1 MPRVVTGNW
10 PQVIPH
16 NMVKLVFAA
25 FIALYL
31 VCHVPPISYWI
42 EDWVDDFDTM
52 CSYEYAAAD
61 AYNSFV
67 HKHRVAAYAAGVRV
81 YRYRTPWYCVASRT
95 VPVVHP
101 FGWLMAKYES
111 TTYHVSELLD
121 RLGIA
126 NATLSDGLRAVAETA
141 FTAYMYYQI
150 VWFQLVFIIL
160 LTGSFIAIVCSSRV
174 RVVRVR
180 NRVRGYSV
188 AELRAEFEDAIS
200 DVNAPPS
207 RGHSGLTFQRKVV
220 ESWCLDQLLRYFRH
234 VRFVSATCDRWAE
247 LGHRIHR
254 CAPVVMDGSFVP
266 EAHHGGIGCCR
277 APSNCPDRYDIPACV
292 LSHVDYY
299 MSPDQL
305 ASVVVGP
312 TFIVNHDYSCVDSL
326 SVAETNIRAAGG
338 LITSSVRDGPVYGPH
353 PYHLWDNEGVVVSS
367 TGAFRYYRVGRLYD
381 TTLYYAFPVAGT
393 YTRDDPT
400 NLRRSTVG
408 DFHYYSPHEKRFIS
422 YSVDGNS
429 YHVFGVSVPR
439 SLADYCAAT
448 FCRSAR
454 DDKFYDSLRSYYQN
468 RCRAIGFTDARDTL
482 ILDFI
487 IHLCDEASLK
497 TFGFSRLSTA
507 PSSWTAYCLSWVLVK
522 FNHIMPLALTS
533 FTVNALHRFFGAKAA
548 PWNWA
553 SIHLPTYD
561 MVTSPF
567 RLKMFG
573 RNPTTFNLERFRAE
587 ATVVGTPN
595 LGQSAAGASQDSDKH
610 DIQLS
615 DPGVAA
621 GSVSPSTFSDGASAS
636 DDVLLDHESESIF
649 DDSFSSSSPTYGSS
663 GVLSNKG
670 KARRKPHRPTN
681 RDPDRNQEHNICHPK
696 RTTYADCP
704 DPTASCGPHFFMS
717 VCERDES
724 VPTLFHAHAVGGE
737 DITHVVEPDLGIAI
751 SERFSAS
758 QLRLLSWSIDGV
770 FNTLSRAATSSFVE
784 SSLLSLLR
792 FMQQVPTTQPSAEA
806 RRCLLFGGPRQRFKG
821 YDTFDLG
828 FMGISVPTSKTA
840 GVASCLREVARQH
853 ARADSPHEGPKLH

>member
-1 MPRVVTGNW
+1 
-10 PQVIPH
+10 
-16 NMVKLVFAA
+16 MVKLLFAA
-25 FIALYL
+25 LIVLYL
-31 VCHVPPISYWI
+31 VCQVPPISYWI

-101 FGWLMAKYES
+101 FGWLLAKYES

-126 NATLSDGLRAVAETA
+126 NATLSDGLRVVAETA

-180 NRVRGYSV
+180 NRVRGYSA

-200 DVNAPPS
+200 DVNALPTG
-207 RGHSGLTFQRKVV
+207 GHSGLTFQRKVV

-234 VRFVSATCDRWAE
+234 VRFVSASCDRWAE

-266 EAHHGGIGCCR
+266 EAHHGGVGCCR

-305 ASVVVGP
+305 ASTVVGP

-326 SVAETNIRAAGG
+326 SVAETNIRAASG
-338 LITSSVRDGPVYGPH
+338 LITSAVRDGPVYGPH

-422 YSVDGNS
+422 YSADGSN

-567 RLKMFG
+567 RLKLFG
-573 RNPTTFNLERFRAE
+573 RNPTVFNLERFRAE
-587 ATVVGTPN
+587 ATVVGSPDR
-595 LGQSAAGASQDSDKH
+595 GQFAEGTSKDDDEH
-610 DIQLS
+610 DIQS
-615 DPGVAA
+615 SHPSFASRSTPSPISGDSTSS
-621 GSVSPSTFSDGASAS
+621 GSGL
-636 DDVLLDHESESIF
+636 LLDDTSGSIHVNDSHERSA
-649 DDSFSSSSPTYGSS
+649 PRR
-663 GVLSNKG
+663 GVGLRPHQSR
-670 KARRKPHRPTN
+670 ARRKPRGLAHHH
-681 RDPDRNQEHNICHPK
+681 PDTDDQVDVPHPK
-696 RTTYADCP
+696 RTTHPLCP

-717 VCERDES
+717 VCESNES

-737 DITHVVEPDLGIAI
+737 DITHCVDPALGSAI
-751 SERFSAS
+751 SKRFSAS
-758 QLRLLSWSIDGV
+758 QLRLLGWSIDGI
-770 FNTLSRAATSSFVE
+770 FNTLSGAATSSFVE
-784 SSLLSLLR
+784 STLLCLSR
-792 FMQQVPTTQPSAEA
+792 FMREVPPTQSVAEA
-806 RRCLLFGGPRQRFKG
+806 RRSLLFCRPRERFRG
-821 YDTFDLG
+821 YDTFDIG
-828 FMGISVPTSKTA
+828 FMGIAVPSCKA
-840 GVASCLREVARQH
+840 KGIAACLREVARQH
-853 ARADSPHEGPKLH
+853 ACADGPNEGT

>member
-1 MPRVVTGNW
+1 
-10 PQVIPH
+10 
-16 NMVKLVFAA
+16 MVKLVFAA
-25 FIALYL
+25 LIVLYL
-31 VCHVPPISYWI
+31 VCQVPPLSYWI

-180 NRVRGYSV
+180 NRVRGYSA

-200 DVNAPPS
+200 EVNAPPS
-207 RGHSGLTFQRKVV
+207 RGHSGLTFQRKVA
-220 ESWCLDQLLRYFRH
+220 ESWCLDQLLRYFRQ
-234 VRFVSATCDRWAE
+234 VRFVSASCDRWSE

-266 EAHHGGIGCCR
+266 ETHHGVMGCCR

-305 ASVVVGP
+305 ASTVVGP
-312 TFIVNHDYSCVDSL
+312 TFIVNHNYSCIDSL
-326 SVAETNIRAAGG
+326 SVAETNIRTAGG
-338 LITSSVRDGPVYGPH
+338 LVTSSVRDGPVYGPH
-353 PYHLWDNEGVVVSS
+353 PYYLWDNEGVVVSS
-367 TGAFRYYRVGRLYD
+367 TGAFRYYRVGQLYD
-381 TTLYYAFPVAGT
+381 TTVYYAFPTAGT

-408 DFHYYSPHEKRFIS
+408 DFHYYSPHEKKFIS

-533 FTVNALHRFFGAKAA
+533 FTVSALHRFFGARSA

-553 SIHLPTYD
+553 TIHLPTYD

-587 ATVVGTPN
+587 ASVVGAPN
-595 LGQSAAGASQDSDKH
+595 PGQSPAGACEDRCKY
-610 DIQLS
+610 DIQS
-615 DPGVAA
+615 CHTSSSAC
-621 GSVSPSTFSDGASAS
+621 SISPPAPSHT
-636 DDVLLDHESESIF
+636 SESS
-649 DDSFSSSSPTYGSS
+649 DSLLLGDESRSVTGNSFCGRSSAG
-663 GVLSNKG
+663 GGARVLPDKG
-670 KARRKPHRPTN
+670 KTRRQPHRPAN
-681 RDPDRNQEHNICHPK
+681 NNPGPDHEQYICHPK
-696 RTTYADCP
+696 RTTHPTCP
-704 DPTASCGPHFFMS
+704 DPNVACGPHFFMS
-717 VCERDES
+717 VREHDES

-737 DITHVVEPDLGIAI
+737 DITHIIEPGVGSTI
-751 SERFSAS
+751 SKRFSAS
-758 QLRLLSWSIDGV
+758 QLRLLSWSVDGI

-792 FMQQVPTTQPSAEA
+792 FMQQAPPTKSVAET

-828 FMGISVPTSKTA
+828 FMGIAVPADKTA

-853 ARADSPHEGPKLH
+853 ASADAPHESS

>member
-1 MPRVVTGNW
+1 
-10 PQVIPH
+10 
-16 NMVKLVFAA
+16 MVKLVFAA
-25 FIALYL
+25 FFLSVFL
-31 VCHVPPISYWI
+31 VCQVPPISHWI
-42 EDWVDDFDTM
+42 EDLVDDFDTM

-61 AYNSFV
+61 AYNTFV

-81 YRYRTPWYCVASRT
+81 HRYRAPWYCIASRR

-101 FGWLMAKYES
+101 LGWLMSQYDA
-111 TTYHVSELLD
+111 TID
-121 RLGIA
+121 RVGTLMQRLEIA
-126 NATLSDGLRAVAETA
+126 NVSISDGLRTVADTA
-141 FTAYMYYQI
+141 LKAYFYYQI
-150 VWFQLVFIIL
+150 IWFQLFSIIML
-160 LTGSFIAIVCSSRV
+160 IGFFSAVICSSRV
-174 RVVRVR
+174 RVVRIR

-188 AELRAEFEDAIS
+188 TELRSDFEESMSAIL
-200 DVNAPPS
+200 APLS
-207 RGHSGLTFQRKVV
+207 RGHSCLNFQRRVV
-220 ESWCLDQLLRYFRH
+220 ESWAIDQLLRYFRCFRS
-234 VRFVSATCDRWAE
+234 VASSQDRWAE
-247 LGHRIHR
+247 VGHRLHR
-254 CAPVVMDGSFVP
+254 CSPVVMDGAFVP
-266 EAHHGGIGCCR
+266 EYDQRFSACR
-277 APSNCPDRYDIPACV
+277 RHPSVCPDRFDIPAAI

-299 MSPDQL
+299 MTPDQL
-305 ASVVVGP
+305 AAVVTGP
-312 TFIVNHDYSCVDSL
+312 TFIVNHDYSSTDAL
-326 SVAETNIRAAGG
+326 SVAEVSLRSAGG
-338 LITSSVRDGPVYGPH
+338 LVTASVRDGPTFGPH
-353 PYHLWDNEGVVVSS
+353 PYYHWSDEGVVVASS
-367 TGAFRYYRVGRLYD
+367 GAFRYYRVGRLFD
-381 TTLYYAFPVAGT
+381 TSVYYAFPVAGT
-393 YTRDDPT
+393 YSCDDPC

-408 DFHYYSPHEKRFIS
+408 DLHYYSPHEKRFVS
-422 YSVDGNS
+422 YSADSIN
-429 YHVFGVSVPR
+429 YYVFGASVPR

-482 ILDFI
+482 MLDFI

-497 TFGFSRLSTA
+497 TFGFSRLSVA
-507 PSSWTAYCLSWVLVK
+507 PSSWAAYWMSWILVK
-522 FNHIMPLALTS
+522 VNHLMPLALTS
-533 FTVNALHRFFGAKAA
+533 YVLNVLHRFFGAKAA

-587 ATVVGTPN
+587 ATVVGAPN

-610 DIQLS
+610 DIQLGN
-615 DPGVAA
+615 PGAA
-621 GSVSPSTFSDGASAS
+621 ASPISSPLPGDSSTSGSVLLF
-636 DDVLLDHESESIF
+636 DDVTDRVHE
-649 DDSFSSSSPTYGSS
+649 DDSSSRRSSAHGSS

-853 ARADSPHEGPKLH
+853 ACADSPHEGPKLH